1 MRILMV
7 GDVVGKPGR
16 QAAQEW
22 IPRLRTEHGVDFV
35 IINGENA
42 AGGIGI
48 TPEIASAL
56 FSQAA
61 VDVITLGNHAWGK
74 RDIFA
79 MLDEEPRLLRP
90 ANYPMGAPGRGY
102 GLFSSPAGPVG
113 VVALQ
118 GRTFMDPVDDP
129 FRAADAILENL
140 RAQTR
145 MVWIDFHAEATSEKQ
160 AMGWYVD
167 GRASALVGTHTH
179 VQTADERILP
189 GGTAYL
195 TDVGMTGPIDSVIG
209 MRTELILTRFTTL
222 LPVRFEVADGDA
234 QLCGVLVDVD
244 PATGHATHIRRLQV
258 PATADLRTVELKPA
272 SGPEAK
278 SNQILSG

>member
-22 IPRLRTEHGVDFV
+22 IPQLRAEHGADFV
-35 IINGENA
+35 ILNGENA

-90 ANYPMGAPGRGY
+90 ANYPDGAPGRGY
-102 GLFSSPAGPVG
+102 GVFESPAGRIG
-113 VVALQ
+113 VAALQ

-129 FRAADAILENL
+129 FRAADVILEAL
-140 RAQTR
+140 HAQTR
-145 MVWIDFHAEATSEKQ
+145 TVWIDFHAEATSEKQ

-167 GRASALVGTHTH
+167 GRASAVVGTHTH

-209 MRTELILTRFTTL
+209 MKRELILARFTSL
-222 LPVRFEVADGDA
+222 LPVRFEVAEGEA

-244 PATGHATHIRRLQV
+244 KNTGHATSIQRLQV
-258 PATADLRTVELKPA
+258 PGYAGLRASQTGPA
-272 SGPEAK
+272 SGPDENAIH
-278 SNQILSG
+278 SS